1 MIAPRMRDEIN
12 KALGAL
18 LWFYWP
24 KIDASYM
31 KAEEGVSLTLGVK
44 ISPVAPG
51 VQMVKIGISFVAEQV
66 KDEIEFKVN
75 KNQELLFKTV
85 TTEGNEGDV

>member
-1 MIAPRMRDEIN
+1 MIAPRIREEIN

-18 LWFYWP
+18 LRFYWP
-24 KIDASYM
+24 KIDASYI

-51 VQMVKIGISFVAEQV
+51 GQMVKIGISFVADRV
-66 KDEIEFKVN
+66 NDEIEFKVN

>member
-1 MIAPRMRDEIN
+1 MIAPRIREEIN

-18 LWFYWP
+18 LRSYWP
-24 KIDASYM
+24 KINASYI
-31 KAEEGVSLTLGVK
+31 KAEEGISLTLGVK

-66 KDEIEFKVN
+66 KDEFEF
-75 KNQELLFKTV
+75 
-85 TTEGNEGDV
+85 

>member
-1 MIAPRMRDEIN
+1 MIAPRIREEIN

-18 LWFYWP
+18 LRFYWP
-24 KIDASYM
+24 KIDASYI
-31 KAEEGVSLTLGVK
+31 KAEEGISLTLGVK

-85 TTEGNEGDV
+85 TTEGNEGDG

>member
-1 MIAPRMRDEIN
+1 MIAERTREEIT

-18 LWFYWP
+18 LWTYWP
-24 KIDASYM
+24 KIDASYI

-51 VQMVKIGISFVAEQV
+51 VQMVKIGISFVADRV
-66 KDEIEFKVN
+66 NDEIEFKVN

-85 TTEGNEGDV
+85 TKERNEGDG

>member
-1 MIAPRMRDEIN
+1 MIATRTREEIN

-18 LWFYWP
+18 LRIYWP
-24 KIDASYM
+24 KIEASYI
-31 KAEEGVSLTLGVK
+31 KAEEGISLTLGVK

-51 VQMVKIGISFVAEQV
+51 VHMVKIGISFVADRV

-85 TTEGNEGDV
+85 TKGRNEGDV